1 MFPIKP
7 GHLSIVT
14 MELGC
19 ILRKHRVEIAYS
31 YNCKITAITTLTIR
45 DPDTANTSPQDNNS
59 RFRKGVYILIGFD
72 DGCVVLYLMLESS
85 NYSLVQVLK
94 IHPKLPRKQPVINI
108 KPINNDLILVC
119 AYSVWVYP
127 GIFKK

>member
-19 ILRKHRVEIAYS
+19 ILRKHSVEISYS

-45 DPDTANTSPQDNNS
+45 EPDTANTSPQDNNS
-59 RFRKGVYILIGFD
+59 RLRKGVYILIGFD

-85 NYSLVQVLK
+85 NYSLVQILK